1 MLYRSNVVNGGASIN
16 DGAFGVGGNPPDEA
30 FERVSAECLLP
41 PVVGGNLFL
50 GGLPPLWVGLCT
62 DDRPP
67 PPRGERVNAEKME
80 DLVCLEDDDDPLEDG
95 DDVRF
100 IPSNVLS
107 RLEERCDFLSFP
119 SLLGLGDDL
128 VIVESLY

>member
-1 MLYRSNVVNGGASIN
+1 MYRSNVVNGGALIN
-16 DGAFGVGGNPPDEA
+16 DGAFERGGNPSDEA
-30 FERVSAECLLP
+30 FERVSVECLLP

-50 GGLPPLWVGLCT
+50 GELPPLLVGLCT
-62 DDRPP
+62 DDRRP
-67 PPRGERVNAEKME
+67 PPRGEVVNAEKMD
-80 DLVCLEDDDDPLEDG
+80 DLFCLEGEDDPLEDDG

-107 RLEERCDFLSFP
+107 RLEERFDFLSFP

-128 VIVESLY
+128 VIIESLY